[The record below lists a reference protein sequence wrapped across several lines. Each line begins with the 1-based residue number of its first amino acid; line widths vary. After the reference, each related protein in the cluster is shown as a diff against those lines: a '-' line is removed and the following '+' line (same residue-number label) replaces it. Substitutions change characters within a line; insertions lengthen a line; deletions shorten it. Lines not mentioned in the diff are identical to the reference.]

1 MFSIQNLFV
10 FAFANAKA
18 VAASDAAASGGA
30 SSAAW
35 ALVIFLVVLGMLVT
49 LASSRRTIEIKRQKE
64 E

>member
-1 MFSIQNLFV
+1 MPSLSNLFL
-10 FAFANAKA
+10 FAQTWWAEAG
-18 VAASDAAASGGA
+18 ASGGA

-35 ALVIFLVVLGMLVT
+35 ALVIFLVILGMLVT